1 MCVCVYVRIRENFEV
16 YYTSDTAKFAEIFCR
31 EMEHR
36 HTCII
41 ILTKTSSE
49 AGHGLGLGLGLA
61 I

>member
-1 MCVCVYVRIRENFEV
+1 MCIYVRIHENFEV
-16 YYTSDTAKFAEIFCR
+16 YYTSDTAKFADIFCR

-49 AGHGLGLGLGLA
+49 AGHGLGLA